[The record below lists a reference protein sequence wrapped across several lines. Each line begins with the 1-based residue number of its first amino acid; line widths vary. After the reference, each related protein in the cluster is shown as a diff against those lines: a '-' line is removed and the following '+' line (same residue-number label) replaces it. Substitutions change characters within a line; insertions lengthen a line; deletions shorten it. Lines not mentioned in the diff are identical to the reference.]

1 MTREFRIE
9 KEIELAASPE
19 LVWEAITTAAG
30 NETWL
35 WSMPGDLRPGHGL
48 VATWER
54 PEHLVVRMPAAEDG
68 SVQAFEYVIEGR
80 DGGTTVLRFVHSGV
94 MCDSWE
100 GEDPE
105 LTGHGWDMY
114 LDTLA
119 QYFLHFAGKP
129 ATYVCAEAPR
139 ASAAADAWPAL
150 LRALGLDDAT
160 AVGDPLKIDLPGAGP
175 VEGVVDY
182 AQSTFLGFRTSDALY
197 RFHGRMAIGLPIA
210 VSAYV
215 YGRPADRDALK
226 AAWTAWLAGVFGASL
241 DE

>member
-1 MTREFRIE
+1 MAKEFRIE
-9 KEIELAASPE
+9 KEIELAATPE
-19 LVWEAITTAAG
+19 QVWHAITTAAG

-35 WSMPGDLRPGHGL
+35 WSMPGDLRPEVPL
-48 VATWER
+48 VATWEQ

-94 MCDSWE
+94 LGGSWE

-114 LDTLA
+114 LHTLA
-119 QYFLHFAGKP
+119 QYFLHFAGTSP
-129 ATYVCAEAPR
+129 TYVSAEAP
-139 ASAAADAWPAL
+139 ASSASADAWPAL
-150 LRALGLDDAT
+150 LTALGLDGA
-160 AVGDPLKIDLPGAGP
+160 AALGERLKVDLPGAGP

-182 AQSTFLGFRTSDALY
+182 ARSPFLGLRTSDALH

-210 VSAYV
+210 VSSYV
-215 YGRPADRDALK
+215 YGRPVDREALQE
-226 AAWTAWLAGVFGASL
+226 AWTAWLAGVFGRAT
-241 DE
+241 

>member
-1 MTREFRIE
+1 MAKEFRIE
-9 KEIELAASPE
+9 KEIELAARPE
-19 LVWEAITTAAG
+19 QVWDAITTAAG

-35 WSMPGDLRPGHGL
+35 WSMPGDLRPEVPL
-48 VATWER
+48 VATWEQ

-94 MCDSWE
+94 MGDSWE

-119 QYFLHFAGKP
+119 QYFLHFAGTS
-129 ATYVCAEAPR
+129 ATYVCADAPE
-139 ASAAADAWPAL
+139 SSISADAWPAL
-150 LRALGLDDAT
+150 LRALGLNGAP
-160 AVGDPLKIDLPGAGP
+160 AVGERLKLNLPGAAP

-182 AQSTFLGFRTSDALY
+182 ARSTFLGLRTSDALY
-197 RFHGRMAIGLPIA
+197 RFHGRMPIGLPIA
-210 VSAYV
+210 VAAYV
-215 YGRPADRDALK
+215 YGRPVDRDALK
-226 AAWTAWLAGVFGASL
+226 GAWTAWLAGVFGS
-241 DE
+241 